1 MARDPIHPGET
12 LREDL
17 DALGMSAAELARKI
31 EVPVNR
37 ITEILN
43 GRRAVTGDTA
53 LRLGRFFGTSGE
65 FWLNLQKLYELRR
78 AERDNGKDIARLATI
93 SRAGDAASQG
103 DAPQDAD
110 RDTLDAEEVL
120 VLDSSTFVREI
131 GLMSGKGS
139 ALKHYL
145 YCRGMPL
152 VVPQAAAE
160 EYERNLVRRAKE
172 KRERILKDLG
182 WLAQFSGGIGGWQA
196 PPDDAIEARAKA
208 LAAAGGLGAVLLSES
223 ADTRARAQL
232 REQAERPPSRGQ
244 SGLGGCRIWEQCL
257 DLLSDHDVVFVSDDG
272 DFRSQRNRGQLHPQL
287 RAEAEQTEGGRS
299 LAFHPGME
307 SLLGE
312 LKSDLPPIPED
323 EIFRFVYDAIGDA
336 VRELESNSGCR
347 PQSTGG
353 IKQTR
358 LTTEAR
364 EFIEVRLEVADT
376 WASADGATVLPFQL
390 SGSCRYH
397 LGEKRLSDLKA
408 DVVRL
413 LSTKPDGSVRAVK
426 GGRTIARAQP
436 LYLGTPPIQP
446 EPATLE

>member
-78 AERDNGKDIARLATI
+78 AERDNGKDIARLPTLPVASSGGDETMEAA
-93 SRAGDAASQG
+93 AGRQASEAG
-103 DAPQDAD
+103 AGLDSD
-110 RDTLDAEEVL
+110 RQTVDAEEVL

-145 YCRGMPL
+145 YRRGMPL

-182 WLAQFSGGIGGWQA
+182 WLAQFSGGTGGWPA
-196 PPDDAIEARAKA
+196 PGDEVIEDRAKA
-208 LAAAGGLGAVLLSES
+208 LAAGSGLGAILLPEPDD
-223 ADTRARAQL
+223 ARERARL
-232 REQAERPPSRGQ
+232 RNLAERPPGHRKAGM
-244 SGLGGCRIWEQCL
+244 GDCRIWEQCL
-257 DLLSDHDVVFVSDDG
+257 DLLSAHDVVFVAEDP
-272 DFRSQRNRGQLHPQL
+272 DFRGHREPEKLHPTL
-287 RAEAEQTEGGRS
+287 RAEAEAAGDGRS
-299 LAFHPGME
+299 LTFHP
-307 SLLGE
+307 
-312 LKSDLPPIPED
+312 DIPP
-323 EIFRFVYDAIGDA
+323 RHG
-336 VRELESNSGCR
+336 
-347 PQSTGG
+347 
-353 IKQTR
+353 
-358 LTTEAR
+358 
-364 EFIEVRLEVADT
+364 VA
-376 WASADGATVLPFQL
+376 A
-390 SGSCRYH
+390 
-397 LGEKRLSDLKA
+397 
-408 DVVRL
+408 
-413 LSTKPDGSVRAVK
+413 
-426 GGRTIARAQP
+426 ARAEERDTSDTRSRDFRIP
-436 LYLGTPPIQP
+436 VRRDRRHSAGT
-446 EPATLE
+446 